1 MHRLRKYKQ
10 SWINKNPEQAKNI
23 WNRNLWICVLWDITV
38 LGQVNEPGV
47 HANFLVESKGDWWQC
62 LNATYLHLHGSYQ
75 LLSLLFSVCPFNVL
89 LTTPPP
95 HPLFLF
101 MNYLHISKHTDR
113 WDTRQIPS
121 ELPNTQSYLV
131 VRHSGSL
138 RRPLISFPK
147 LLFII
152 LLLNVSQIPWSSR

>member
-1 MHRLRKYKQ
+1 MSEIEIYE
-10 SWINKNPEQAKNI
+10 STFFEIY
-23 WNRNLWICVLWDITV
+23 ITI

-47 HANFLVESKGDWWQC
+47 HANFLLGSKGDWWQC
-62 LNATYLHLHGSYQ
+62 LNATYLHLDGSYQ
-75 LLSLLFSVCPFNVL
+75 LLSLLLSVCPFNVL
-89 LTTPPP
+89 LTTPHPP
-95 HPLFLF
+95 PYPLFLF
-101 MNYLHISKHTDR
+101 MFYLQISKHTNR

-138 RRPLISFPK
+138 RCPLISFPK